1 MCFSCPRHIVQVE
14 RAAMANE
21 AVDDNDEAV
30 RLLACRSNIVSILRA
45 SAHMDKDLAGVD
57 ARLSLGLDSLDAFTD
72 AVAPL
77 QSQAIATKALHA
89 RINRAVSPALS
100 LLRSFAL
107 VESLQRRLLRLSSR
121 TSSIPRLLD
130 FLDCV
135 DRLREAVAA
144 VTAGCKPAVQRLH
157 EAVEFLSRT
166 RATDQL
172 RIRRLRETMEALEKL
187 YEAEVDGLRYDG
199 SLDDALLRLQNDY
212 EAILDRLKHRY
223 ITASVPGGDG
233 STDPPPPPVLGSD
246 LEIEALR
253 RISEILA
260 SNDCL
265 DICIDIF
272 VKVRYR
278 RAAKALMRL
287 SPEYLRTYG
296 PEEIDGMKWEA
307 LEAAISLWI
316 DHFEVAVRLVFAA
329 EKRLCSGA
337 LGGVLDGAVWPE
349 CFAKIADRIMAV
361 FFRFGEGVARSANEP
376 HKLFKLLDMLDA
388 LDRIRPAFINTF
400 DGEAGEDIRAR
411 CRELQKLLVHAA
423 AKAFWELGLQIE
435 GLQDRAPQPADG
447 SVPKIVRYAV
457 NYLKCLAA
465 GGYATAMERVLRTE
479 AAWKAGPLAARPD
492 AEEDLLRD
500 ALSNVLEALRR
511 NVEAKRGEHGSRDRV
526 VPHVMAMNAYWY
538 IYMRTRGSELAA
550 LVGEE
555 TMRRRYKTA
564 AEEAAYSYQAEAWGP
579 LVRLLTERRDV
590 DSFMRGLEENLRR
603 HRSDYCIQDGDLR
616 EQIKEAVA
624 KVVVEA
630 YAGFLHANAGVLVE
644 GRVFLPP
651 DSIKR
656 LLGRLF
662 DGGGGE
668 GWRRETAA

>member
-1 MCFSCPRHIVQVE
+1 M
-14 RAAMANE
+14 

-30 RLLACRSNIVSILRA
+30 IAALRASRSNIVSILRA
-45 SAHMDKDLAGVD
+45 SARMDKGLAAVD
-57 ARLSLGLDSLDAFTD
+57 ARLSLGLESLDAVTE

-77 QSQAIATKALHA
+77 QSQAMATKALHA
-89 RINRAVSPALS
+89 RINRAVPPALS

-121 TSSIPRLLD
+121 TSSIPRLVD
-130 FLDCV
+130 FVECV
-135 DRLREAVAA
+135 DRLRETIAA
-144 VTAGCKPAVQRLH
+144 VTAGCEPAVQRLH

-172 RIRRLRETMEALEKL
+172 RIHRLRETLVALEQL

-199 SLDDALLRLQNDY
+199 PLDDALLRLQNDY
-212 EAILDRLKHRY
+212 EAILDLLKHRY
-223 ITASVPGGDG
+223 IAAHVDGGDDT
-233 STDPPPPPVLGSD
+233 TDPSPPVLGSE

-253 RISEILA
+253 RISETLA

-287 SPEYLRTYG
+287 SPEYLRAYA
-296 PEEIDGMKWEA
+296 PEEIDGMEWEG

-316 DHFEVAVRLVFAA
+316 HHFEVAVRLVLAA
-329 EKRLCSGA
+329 EKRLCRGA
-337 LGGVLDGAVWPE
+337 LGGVMDGAVWPE

-361 FFRFGEGVARSANEP
+361 FFRFGEGVARSSNEP
-376 HKLFKLLDMLDA
+376 QKLFKLLDMLDA
-388 LDRIRPAFINTF
+388 LDRIRPAFISTF
-400 DGEAGEDIRAR
+400 DGEAGGDIRAR

-423 AKAFWELGLQIE
+423 ARAFWELGLKIE
-435 GLQDRAPQPADG
+435 GLQDRAPPPRDG

-457 NYLKCLAA
+457 NYLKCLAG
-465 GGYATAMERVLRTE
+465 GGYAASMERVLRTE
-479 AAWKAGPLAARPD
+479 AVWKAGPLAARPD
-492 AEEDLLRD
+492 AEEEDLLSD
-500 ALSNVLEALRR
+500 ALSNVLEALQR
-511 NVEAKRGEHGSRDRV
+511 NVEAKRGEYGSRDRV

-555 TMRRRYKTA
+555 TMRRRFKTA
-564 AEEAAYSYQAEAWGP
+564 AEEAAYSYQEEAWGP
-579 LVRLLTERRDV
+579 LVRLLTATGDV
-590 DSFMRGLEENLRR
+590 EAFMMGLDENLRR
-603 HRSDYCIQDGDLR
+603 HRSGYCVPDGDLR

-630 YAGFLHANAGVLVE
+630 YAGFLHANAGVVVE
-644 GRVFLPP
+644 GRAFLPP
-651 DSIKR
+651 DAIKR
-656 LLGRLF
+656 YDHQALPLTSKVLTFMSNRV
-662 DGGGGE
+662 
-668 GWRRETAA
+668 